1 MKALPV
7 CISNREEW
15 KGRGRMKT
23 GRRLAAILAAAMLL
37 AGAGCTSGQGETSGE
52 TAKTVKLDPN
62 NPVSITL
69 WHYYNGSQ
77 KNALTDMVEEFNKTD
92 GRDKGIVVEAVNL
105 GSITELKNSILDSAA
120 GKVGSDPV
128 PNIFAAYADTAY
140 QIDSMGL
147 VTDLSQYLTQAEID
161 SYIPSYI
168 EEGRMGK
175 DNALKIFP
183 TAKSTEVF
191 MLNRTDWDTFAA
203 ATGADIGNL
212 STIEGVTATA
222 KAYYEWTDS
231 LTPEVKDDGKS
242 RTARSPSNWR
252 RACCAG
258 YGITIMCPLFTGISP
273 PTASSART
281 TPKWAIFW
289 RWWDPPPR
297 LPIFR
302 LR

>member
-1 MKALPV
+1 M
-7 CISNREEW
+7 
-15 KGRGRMKT
+15 
-23 GRRLAAILAAAMLL
+23 
-37 AGAGCTSGQGETSGE
+37 
-52 TAKTVKLDPN
+52 KLDPN

-147 VTDLSQYLTQAEID
+147 VTDLSQYPTQAEID

-168 EEGRMGK
+168 EEGPDGQGQR
-175 DNALKIFP
+175 LKIFP
-183 TAKSTEVF
+183 LPNPRRCSCSTVP
-191 MLNRTDWDTFAA
+191 
-203 ATGADIGNL
+203 TGTPLPRRPGRISAICPP
-212 STIEGVTATA
+212 SRVTATA

-231 LTPEVKDDGKS
+231 LTPEVKDDGKAFFG
-242 RTARSPSNWR
+242 RDAVANYFIIGLPPAGGGNLPGQGR
-252 RACCAG
+252 RGHLPAG
-258 YGITIMCPLFTGISP
+258 GEHAAQVMG
-273 PTASSART
+273 
-281 TPKWAIFW
+281 
-289 RWWDPPPR
+289 
-297 LPIFR
+297 
-302 LR
+302 